1 VGLFQKN
8 ELIELLERLTKWL
21 LAIRAA
27 YASGRNDEALDEIRK
42 ARALLAGSLGSSI
55 ERVDAST
62 VVALL
67 GVERARLYGELAR
80 VEAEVRL
87 AMGDEAAARSARLRA
102 DELERHTKS

>member
-8 ELIELLERLTKWL
+8 ELIELLERLTEWL

-27 YASGRNDEALDEIRK
+27 HASGHDDEALDEIRK
-42 ARALLAGSLGSSI
+42 ARMLLAGALGGSI

-67 GVERARLYGELAR
+67 GRERARVYADLAR
-80 VEAEVRL
+80 LEAEVRL
-87 AMGDEAAARSARLRA
+87 ADGDELAARKAGARA
-102 DELERHTKS
+102 DEIDRALA

>member
-8 ELIELLERLTKWL
+8 ELVELLERLTKWL

-27 YASGRNDEALDEIRK
+27 YASGRKDEALDEIRK

-67 GVERARLYGELAR
+67 GAERARMYAELAR

-87 AMGDEAAARSARLRA
+87 SMGDEAGARAASARCDAVERA
-102 DELERHTKS
+102 TK

>member
-1 VGLFQKN
+1 MGLFQKN

-42 ARALLAGSLGSSI
+42 ARALLAGALGSSI
-55 ERVDAST
+55 DRVDAST

-67 GVERARLYGELAR
+67 GPEKARVYGELAR
-80 VEAEVRL
+80 LESEVQL
-87 AMGDEAAARSARLRA
+87 AAGDEAAARKATARAEAIERA
-102 DELERHTKS
+102 TA